1 MPSTTAQHLTR
12 TSAAITQL
20 LDAQTVA
27 KLYDT
32 DLFAWANVNAQLL
45 REGKFDQIDVGH
57 LIEEVQDMGK
67 SEFRA
72 LESHIQIVLMHLLK
86 WQFQAVKR
94 TASCQQSIKN
104 SRRAVA
110 KLLRDNPSFLP
121 KLQAVVLDEYPAAL
135 ENAVFETG
143 LPEQSF
149 PSVCPYSVES
159 VTNENSL
166 PQ

>member
-1 MPSTTAQHLTR
+1 MLSLVSTQ
-12 TSAAITQL
+12 S
-20 LDAQTVA
+20 LDAHA
-27 KLYDT
+27 IARLYDT
-32 DLFAWANVNAQLL
+32 DLYAWANLNAQLL
-45 REGKFDQIDVGH
+45 REGKYDQIDIGH
-57 LIEEVQDMGK
+57 LIEEVEDMGK

-94 TASCQQSIKN
+94 TVSWQQSIKN
-104 SRRAVA
+104 GRRAAA

-121 KLQAVVLDEYPAAL
+121 KLQAVIDEEYPAAL

-143 LPEQSF
+143 LPELAF
-149 PSVCPYSVES
+149 PVQCPYSVES
-159 VTNENSL
+159 VTHGSWL